1 MEFNMIYTLP
11 IILVSLMIS
20 TIFLFAAAKY
30 WDNLVAYIAGGC
42 TGLMSIIIAFN
53 IGSEFSAHAMDL
65 GAIRSSTEI
74 MQYADERVSELEKVY
89 KNKYG
94 VQAPT
99 AALMNSDKPVE
110 GVAKELSIA
119 VKERSQAQRKL
130 LGSKVRISQRKLGFY
145 GFVPA
150 IMGDK

>member
-1 MEFNMIYTLP
+1 MIFVLP
-11 IILVSLMIS
+11 VILASMIVVSIL
-20 TIFLFAAAKY
+20 LFVLANYK
-30 WDNLVAYIAGGC
+30 DNLIAYIVAGTLAVFSFGGC
-42 TGLMSIIIAFN
+42 VSV
-53 IGSEFSAHAMDL
+53 GSEFSAHAMDL
-65 GAIRSSTEI
+65 GAVRSSTEI
-74 MQYADERVSELEKVY
+74 MQFADQRVSELEKVY

-99 AALMNSDKPVE
+99 AALINSDKPVE

-130 LGSKVRISQRKLGFY
+130 LGSKVRIEQRKLGFY

>member
-1 MEFNMIYTLP
+1 MIFVLP
-11 IILVSLMIS
+11 IILVSMIVLS
-20 TIFLFAAAKY
+20 IVLFVVAHYK
-30 WDNLVAYIAGGC
+30 DNLIAYIAGGVFGVFSLF
-42 TGLMSIIIAFN
+42 TAVG

-74 MQYADERVSELEKVY
+74 MQYADQRVSELEKVY

-99 AALMNSDKPVE
+99 ATLINSDKPVE

>member
-1 MEFNMIYTLP
+1 MILALP
-11 IILVSLMIS
+11 IIFAVLVVLAISLYIY
-20 TIFLFAAAKY
+20 AKKK
-30 WDNLVAYIAGGC
+30 DDLVTFVLACFFSACAIVTAVN
-42 TGLMSIIIAFN
+42 T
-53 IGSEFSAHAMDL
+53 GSEFSAHAMDL

-74 MQYADERVSELEKVY
+74 MSYADQRVSELEKVY

-99 AALMNSDKPVE
+99 AALINSDKPVE

-130 LGSKVRISQRKLGFY
+130 LGSKVRVEQRKLGFY